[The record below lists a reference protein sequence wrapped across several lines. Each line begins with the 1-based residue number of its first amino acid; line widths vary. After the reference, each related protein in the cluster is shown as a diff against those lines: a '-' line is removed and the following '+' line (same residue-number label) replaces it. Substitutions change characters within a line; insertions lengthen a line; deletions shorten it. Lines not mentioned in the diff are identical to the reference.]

1 MRVCKVRIV
10 KLFVC
15 AAILAGCSRAGSST
29 AIPGTP
35 PLERFGIS
43 LRNQPAAGT
52 RFRLLYKW
60 KGGSN
65 GGGPF
70 ADLVDLNGTLYGT
83 TYAGWSPT
91 YYGTV
96 FKVSTS
102 GHETVLYRFTGGK
115 DGVRPF
121 GGLAYLNDSFYGTT
135 QQGGTHDCGIVF
147 AITPSGKE
155 SSLYSFKCAR
165 SDGSYPRADLVNV
178 NGTLYGTTY
187 MGGANDL
194 GTVFSI
200 TTSGT
205 EKVLHS
211 FKGGQDGEKPFASLV
226 EMNGVLYGTTSAG
239 GGASSAGT
247 VFKITPSGTE
257 TVLHRFAGGADGA
270 GSQARLLA
278 LKGTLYG
285 TTRKGGAS
293 DKGTVFK
300 IAPSG
305 QEKVLHSFDGA
316 DGAAPDAGLISLNG
330 ALYGTTAFGGP
341 GNYGLAYKITTAG
354 AQTVLYAFKGELRGF
369 GPVAALTTVNGVLY
383 GNTTWGGQKE
393 DNYSCCGVVFEVSP

>member
-1 MRVCKVRIV
+1 
-10 KLFVC
+10 
-15 AAILAGCSRAGSST
+15 
-29 AIPGTP
+29 
-35 PLERFGIS
+35 
-43 LRNQPAAGT
+43 
-52 RFRLLYKW
+52 
-60 KGGSN
+60 
-65 GGGPF
+65 
-70 ADLVDLNGTLYGT
+70 
-83 TYAGWSPT
+83 
-91 YYGTV
+91 
-96 FKVSTS
+96 
-102 GHETVLYRFTGGK
+102 
-115 DGVRPF
+115 
-121 GGLAYLNDSFYGTT
+121 
-135 QQGGTHDCGIVF
+135 
-147 AITPSGKE
+147 
-155 SSLYSFKCAR
+155 
-165 SDGSYPRADLVNV
+165 
-178 NGTLYGTTY
+178 
-187 MGGANDL
+187 L